1 MEYVSPKHVVAV
13 GALVQNESGEVLLV
27 RTHWRSDTWE
37 MPGGCVEAGEPLDAA
52 VTREVWEE
60 TGIVIRPLGVT
71 GVYYNA
77 TKQVLVVVFQA
88 EYVSGDIRIQP
99 EEIAEAGYIGLNE
112 SNIGDYITRP
122 QQRSRTLDAMKA
134 KVLVPYETWEV
145 NPAYSLLSRL
155 QNGGG

>member
-1 MEYVSPKHVVAV
+1 MEYVPPKHVVAV
-13 GALVQNESGEVLLV
+13 GALVRNESGEVLLV

-37 MPGGCVEAGEPLDAA
+37 MPGGCVEAGEPLDEA
-52 VTREVWEE
+52 VKREVREE

-71 GVYYNA
+71 GVYYNT

-88 EYVSGDIRIQP
+88 EYVSGEIRIQP
-99 EEIAEAGYIGLNE
+99 EEIAEAGYIKLNE

-134 KVLVPYETWEV
+134 KVMVPYETWEV
-145 NPAYSLLSRL
+145 NPAYNLLSRL
-155 QNGGG
+155 QQGGC